1 MPESDG
7 RVEYEVRADLSK
19 IDADMAEAGKKVSK
33 AAQKGAKKQEEVVEK
48 AQENISQAVK
58 KANDEIENDN
68 SKTQKNITDT
78 AKKQSD
84 KVVQTEKKN
93 KEAVTQTAKKEGD
106 KVVDNYK
113 KDTQEIINSTDTL
126 SSEVEKKTSG
136 IGSKIGTG
144 LKGVGKGIGV
154 AVGAGLA
161 AAGTVAVAA
170 TGKAI
175 SAANEL
181 DKANNQL
188 TASLSLTAEE
198 AEKYGDIIKKVYGDN
213 YGENNPDVPS
223 KFNYGQKIWQ
233 WGTEIVDDR
242 EVDSNICFVDYPSL
256 TSKWYKE
263 HGGKTNDSVKT
274 DTKSEN
280 KTSYFK
286 PGDKVKVKSG
296 AFFSNGIK
304 PISAV
309 YTTEFV
315 IQRLSKDGT
324 EACIGI
330 DVLDTGWMFCKDL
343 ILSTNVVQENKPTS
357 DSSIIKAGDIV
368 RIKSGSK
375 TYDGTNIDDWVY
387 YKRFYVSSVNGN
399 RVVLDKSPDST
410 VLAINTA
417 FNITDLKKV

>member
-1 MPESDG
+1 MRIKGFDISRAQETINFDKIEKSGAKFIILRAGIRSDEDTYF
-7 RVEYEVRADLSK
+7 RHNLSECLK
-19 IDADMAEAGKKVSK
+19 RNIPYGLFWYFEATTDKAFEEELAACKKVVKGLKPSYPVFFDMEEQKQIDALTIKQRTDMALKFCSEM
-33 AAQKGAKKQEEVVEK
+33 
-48 AQENISQAVK
+48 
-58 KANDEIENDN
+58 
-68 SKTQKNITDT
+68 T
-78 AKKQSD
+78 AI
-84 KVVQTEKKN
+84 
-93 KEAVTQTAKKEGD
+93 G
-106 KVVDNYK
+106 
-113 KDTQEIINSTDTL
+113 L
-126 SSEVEKKTSG
+126 PSG
-136 IGSKIGTG
+136 IYANPSWMQNYYDRDRLTG
-144 LKGVGKGIGV
+144 IDIW
-154 AVGAGLA
+154 LA
-161 AAGTVAVAA
+161 HWT
-170 TGKAI
+170 
-175 SAANEL
+175 
-181 DKANNQL
+181 
-188 TASLSLTAEE
+188 
-198 AEKYGDIIKKVYGDN
+198 
-213 YGENNPDVPS
+213 NNPDVPS

-399 RVVLDKSPDST
+399 RVVLDKSPDNT

>member
-1 MPESDG
+1 MRIKGFDISRAQETINFDKIEKSGAKFIILRAGIRSDEDTYF
-7 RVEYEVRADLSK
+7 RHNLSECLK
-19 IDADMAEAGKKVSK
+19 RNIPYGLYWYFEATSNDAFKAEIAACKKAVKGLKPSYPVFFDMEEQKQIDALTIKQRTDMALKFCSEM
-33 AAQKGAKKQEEVVEK
+33 
-48 AQENISQAVK
+48 
-58 KANDEIENDN
+58 
-68 SKTQKNITDT
+68 T
-78 AKKQSD
+78 AI
-84 KVVQTEKKN
+84 
-93 KEAVTQTAKKEGD
+93 G
-106 KVVDNYK
+106 
-113 KDTQEIINSTDTL
+113 L
-126 SSEVEKKTSG
+126 PSG
-136 IGSKIGTG
+136 IYANPSWMQNYYDRDRLTG
-144 LKGVGKGIGV
+144 IDIW
-154 AVGAGLA
+154 LA
-161 AAGTVAVAA
+161 HWT
-170 TGKAI
+170 
-175 SAANEL
+175 
-181 DKANNQL
+181 
-188 TASLSLTAEE
+188 
-198 AEKYGDIIKKVYGDN
+198 
-213 YGENNPDVPS
+213 NNPDVPS

-233 WGTEIVDDR
+233 WGSEIVDDR
-242 EVDSNICFVDYPSL
+242 EVDSNICFEDYPSL

-263 HGGKTNDSVKT
+263 HGGKTNDSVKA

>member
-1 MPESDG
+1 MRIKGFDISRAQETINFDKIEKSGAKFIILRAGIRSDEDTYF
-7 RVEYEVRADLSK
+7 RHNLSECLK
-19 IDADMAEAGKKVSK
+19 RNIPYGLYWYFEATSNDAFKAEIAACKKAVKGLKPSYPVFFDMEEQKQIDALTIKQRTDMALKFCSEM
-33 AAQKGAKKQEEVVEK
+33 
-48 AQENISQAVK
+48 
-58 KANDEIENDN
+58 
-68 SKTQKNITDT
+68 T
-78 AKKQSD
+78 AI
-84 KVVQTEKKN
+84 
-93 KEAVTQTAKKEGD
+93 G
-106 KVVDNYK
+106 
-113 KDTQEIINSTDTL
+113 L
-126 SSEVEKKTSG
+126 PSG
-136 IGSKIGTG
+136 IYANPSWMQNYYDRDRLTG
-144 LKGVGKGIGV
+144 IDIW
-154 AVGAGLA
+154 LA
-161 AAGTVAVAA
+161 HWT
-170 TGKAI
+170 
-175 SAANEL
+175 
-181 DKANNQL
+181 
-188 TASLSLTAEE
+188 
-198 AEKYGDIIKKVYGDN
+198 
-213 YGENNPDVPS
+213 NNPDVSS

-233 WGTEIVDDR
+233 WGSEIVDDR
-242 EVDSNICFVDYPSL
+242 EVDSNICFEDYPSL

-274 DTKSEN
+274 DAKSEN

>member
-1 MPESDG
+1 MALKIKGIDIN
-7 RVEYEVRADLSK
+7 RAQEKFDFDAAIKAGVKYVIIRAGIRTDEDSYFRQNLSECLK
-19 IDADMAEAGKKVSK
+19 HNIPYGLYWYFEATTDKVFEEELAACKKAVLGLKPAYPIFFDAEEQVQIENLTTAQRTDMALKFCSEMTAIGLPSGVY
-33 AAQKGAKKQEEVVEK
+33 ANPAWLENYYQKER
-48 AQENISQAVK
+48 
-58 KANDEIENDN
+58 
-68 SKTQKNITDT
+68 
-78 AKKQSD
+78 
-84 KVVQTEKKN
+84 
-93 KEAVTQTAKKEGD
+93 
-106 KVVDNYK
+106 
-113 KDTQEIINSTDTL
+113 L
-126 SSEVEKKTSG
+126 
-136 IGSKIGTG
+136 
-144 LKGVGKGIGV
+144 VGKYDIW
-154 AVGAGLA
+154 LA
-161 AAGTVAVAA
+161 HWTE
-170 TGKAI
+170 
-175 SAANEL
+175 SP
-181 DKANNQL
+181 DH
-188 TASLSLTAEE
+188 ASR
-198 AEKYGDIIKKVYGDN
+198 YD
-213 YGENNPDVPS
+213 
-223 KFNYGQKIWQ
+223 YGQKIWQ

-242 EVDSNICFVDYPSL
+242 KVDSNICFVDYPSL

-263 HGGKTNDSVKT
+263 HGGKTNNSVKT
-274 DTKSEN
+274 DTKSKN
-280 KTSYFK
+280 KTSCFK

-309 YTTEFV
+309 YTAEFV

-330 DVLDTGWMFCKDL
+330 DGQDTGWMFCKDL